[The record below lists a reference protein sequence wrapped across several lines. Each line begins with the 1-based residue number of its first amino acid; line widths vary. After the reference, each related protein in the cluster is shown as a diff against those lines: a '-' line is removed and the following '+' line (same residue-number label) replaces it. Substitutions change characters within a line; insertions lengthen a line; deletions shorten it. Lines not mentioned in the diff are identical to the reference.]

1 MTRPRSALLQKPPSG
16 TQARPLLL
24 AALGLMTLSLAGCTV
39 PLTGVLGLSLNSNDS
54 PIAVIQMCIGDVDSV
69 VVYAGAGGNS
79 DRDVWRLT
87 LTKPVSGFGEIPIG
101 SNGSG
106 PSWAQPG
113 IEYVIYATSKDASS
127 STTQLPFTVAD
138 LAGLSRDS
146 VLIPNEAETKTK
158 SVARSEL
165 KAIACERN

>member
-1 MTRPRSALLQKPPSG
+1 
-16 TQARPLLL
+16 
-24 AALGLMTLSLAGCTV
+24 MTLSLAGCTV
-39 PLTGVLGLSLNSNDS
+39 PVTGVLGLSLDSNDS
-54 PIAVIQMCIGDVDSV
+54 PIAVIQMCTGHVDSV

-87 LTKPVSGFGEIPIG
+87 LKKRVSGFGQIPIG
-101 SNGSG
+101 SNGSD
-106 PSWAQPG
+106 PIWAQPG
-113 IEYVIYATSKDASS
+113 VEYVIYATSKDASR
-127 STTQLPFTVAD
+127 STTQLSFAAAD

-146 VLIPNEAETKTK
+146 VLIPDEAETKTK